1 MTVIVLFHLKKALI
15 FIEIILA
22 PFGKGISFDLTN
34 LVKVMCWLKE
44 KELVKYLVPKDITL
58 IR

>member
-1 MTVIVLFHLKKALI
+1 M
-15 FIEIILA
+15 EIIFV

-34 LVKVMCWLKE
+34 LVKVMFWLKR
-44 KELVKYLVPKDITL
+44 KELVKYLVPKDITQ